1 MKDHTDHH
9 RELRPPFSAP
19 TPGPRFPPR
28 DLSTACPWDA
38 EIMSARLVRALGGV
52 TSSLAAL
59 VLGLRPITLALA
71 SEESTTLGNARA
83 NPRQKSR
90 PTKECWRGKQRTEA
104 QIRVPLARAHSP
116 LCSLSRRCA
125 PHLPVPAAAALAY
138 RRKTAGTSRPSFRPG
153 TSHSHTPRP
162 DARFDKCQLK
172 CNCHA
177 QSPESGKMTP
187 SDTRAGP
194 DGSLQ
199 LVSTRRDLRGSCQ
212 GVSGWPGARFIP
224 RRTYAS
230 GSKVN
235 TGRDNSNPGA
245 TTSPKLFAREAQYTT
260 TIRKMTPSR

>member
-1 MKDHTDHH
+1 MWGRGCAH
-9 RELRPPFSAP
+9 LA
-19 TPGPRFPPR
+19 R
-28 DLSTACPWDA
+28 D
-38 EIMSARLVRALGGV
+38 EGGV
-52 TSSLAAL
+52 GHPSIVKARVTASPQRHVPALPSPLAAL
-59 VLGLRPITLALA
+59 QRHPPMTAFHERLRCCA
-71 SEESTTLGNARA
+71 SDV
-83 NPRQKSR
+83 
-90 PTKECWRGKQRTEA
+90 QRVQT
-104 QIRVPLARAHSP
+104 
-116 LCSLSRRCA
+116 
-125 PHLPVPAAAALAY
+125 LPVPAAAALAY

-172 CNCHA
+172 YNCHA

-230 GSKVN
+230 CSKVN

-260 TIRKMTPSR
+260 TIQKMTPSR